1 MSHVAKQH
9 TNTFWLPENPRRGQN
24 VHLCQHLLPKG
35 WAERKNEIATELRP
49 YWNARGE
56 LTVDKNSLLLYQNE
70 LLFQSHSRE
79 TLEKIHSGYQGVQRC
94 RLWANTAVWWPGLS
108 HEVENMV
115 QQCHTCAQNATPQQ
129 QHMIPTKLHTRL
141 FMAKDWYRPFGW
153 ACALRWV
160 SGSLGYKRDS
170 LVP

>member
-1 MSHVAKQH
+1 MSPTSTQTVSDYLKTQEEDKMC
-9 TNTFWLPENPRRGQN
+9 TS
-24 VHLCQHLLPKG
+24 VSIYCQKG
-35 WAERKNEIATELRP
+35 WPERKNEIATELRP
-49 YWNARGE
+49 YRNARSE
-56 LTVDKNSLLLYQNE
+56 LTVDKTAYYSIKNE
-70 LLFQSHSRE
+70 LLFQSHYRG
-79 TLEKIHSGYQGVQRC
+79 TLEKIHSGHQGVQRC
-94 RLWANTAVWWPGLS
+94 RLWANTAVWCPGLS

-160 SGSLGYKRDS
+160 SGSLGYRRDS